1 MENEKL
7 SIVREIY
14 KKTIYY
20 ELSGMNLNEDGCAVL
35 INSDKYMDEHP
46 GADRI
51 GHIYSYDHMF
61 SQLLRGLKGSLK
73 DKETYEQYKDK
84 MIKVDLPDEFSSVID
99 TYKF

>member
-20 ELSGMNLNEDGCAVL
+20 ELCGMDLNEDGCAVL

-46 GADRI
+46 GSDKI
-51 GHIYSYDHMF
+51 GHIYDHDHLF

-73 DKETYEQYKDK
+73 DKETYEQYKDQ
-84 MIKVDLPDEFSSVID
+84 MIKVDLPDELSDIVD
-99 TYKF
+99 TYKV